1 MIHPLL
7 PRRPRAV
14 DALLAM
20 LLALSLATPLAILLA
35 GSAQAQT
42 SDAAALAQLRATTL
56 GLIEALV
63 SQGLLTR
70 ERADALLRQ
79 AQAGAP
85 ASTAST
91 DATPAW
97 GTPINP
103 LPGTGAAKPVQRIPY
118 LSETV
123 RAQLR
128 EDLKLDVLEQARTEG
143 WADAR
148 QIPAWSR
155 RISIS
160 GDLRLRAQSELYDR
174 DNLTADQYRLQ
185 SLLGATPAWSP
196 DLANTTIDRHRL
208 TLRARLGVD
217 AKLSDDTQ
225 VGLRLSTGSASS
237 GPNSASQT
245 LGNQFNKFNL
255 TLDRAFLRWEPQQD
269 VRLIGGRMANPYF
282 STDLV
287 WPDDV
292 SLDGLAGQAELTL
305 ASGLYAFATAGAFAL
320 EEVNLGARDKWLIGW
335 QVGADWALSNAT
347 GLRIGLAVYDFRH
360 MEGVRESAAKPS
372 GAADGTTPYLSSAYP
387 ASVRGKGNTLI
398 NLNDPTSTAAPTWG
412 LASKFRPINLTAA
425 LTLRQFDP
433 LRLALSLDWVKNSA
447 FDVADIERRAGDSRV
462 RDVLAKTTGLQARL
476 QVGDAALAERGQWQ
490 AFGALRKFERDA
502 WIDGFTDTT
511 WHGGGTNYQGFSV
524 GGHYVFD
531 RNTSIGLR
539 WTSTRNLDDR
549 VVTTTFPQGTLSGA
563 PLKLDVLQL
572 DLNARF

>member
-1 MIHPLL
+1 MTHHLL
-7 PRRPRAV
+7 LRRQPVTGSVLAV
-14 DALLAM
+14 VLMACLHA
-20 LLALSLATPLAILLA
+20 P
-35 GSAQAQT
+35 AQSQP

-85 ASTAST
+85 AAAPPAAPSPDWGAPPNPPP
-91 DATPAW
+91 TPAPGA
-97 GTPINP
+97 GT
-103 LPGTGAAKPVQRIPY
+103 AKPVQRIPY

-155 RISIS
+155 RITLS
-160 GDLRLRAQSELYDR
+160 GDFRLRAQSERYDR
-174 DNLTADQYRLQ
+174 DNLPAAEYRLQ

-196 DLANTTIDRHRL
+196 DLANTTADRHRL

-225 VGLRLSTGSASS
+225 VGLRLSTGSATS

-245 LGNQFNKFNL
+245 LGNQFNKFSL

-269 VRLIGGRMANPYF
+269 LRLIAGRMANPYF
-282 STDLV
+282 SSDLV

-292 SLDGLAGQAELTL
+292 SLDGLAGQAEMTL

-320 EEVNLGARDKWLIGW
+320 EEFNLGARDKWLLGL

-347 GLRIGLAVYDFRH
+347 GLRVGLALYDFRH
-360 MEGVRESAAKPS
+360 MEGVRESTPKPS
-372 GAADGTTPYLSSAYP
+372 GAADGSTPYFGSAYP
-387 ASVRGKGNTLI
+387 ASVRSKGNTLI

-425 LTLRQFDP
+425 LTLKQFDP
-433 LRLALSLDWVKNSA
+433 LRVALSVDWVKNSA
-447 FDVADIERRAGDSRV
+447 FDGDDIERRAGDSRV
-462 RDVLAKTTGLQARL
+462 RDVLATTTGLQARL

-511 WHGGGTNYQGFSV
+511 WHGGGTNYQGFTL
-524 GGHYVFD
+524 GGHYAFD

-549 VVTTTFPQGTLSGA
+549 VLTTTFPQGTLSGA

>member
-1 MIHPLL
+1 MTL
-7 PRRPRAV
+7 RPPSLRHLAAV
-14 DALLAM
+14 LARVV
-20 LLALSLATPLAILLA
+20 AS
-35 GSAQAQT
+35 SAHGQS

-70 ERADALLRQ
+70 ERVDALLRQ
-79 AQAGAP
+79 AQASAP
-85 ASTAST
+85 TAAAEPN
-91 DATPAW
+91 ATW
-97 GTPINP
+97 GTALNTSPTA
-103 LPGTGAAKPVQRIPY
+103 GQAKPVQRIPY

-128 EDLKLDVLEQARTEG
+128 EDLKLDVLEQARTER
-143 WADAR
+143 WADSR

-155 RISIS
+155 RLSLS
-160 GDLRLRAQSELYDR
+160 GDFRLRAQSEFYDHN
-174 DNLTADQYRLQ
+174 NLPAEQYRQQ
-185 SLLGATPAWSP
+185 STLAATPAWSP
-196 DLANTTIDRHRL
+196 DLANTTINRHRL

-225 VGLRLSTGSASS
+225 AGLRLSTGSSTN

-245 LGNQFNKFNL
+245 LGTQFNKFSL
-255 TLDRAFLRWEPQQD
+255 TLDRVFLRWEPKQD
-269 VRLIGGRMANPYF
+269 LRLIAGRMANPYF
-282 STDLV
+282 SSDLV

-305 ASGLYAFATAGAFAL
+305 ASGLYAFASAGAFSL
-320 EEVNLGARDKWLIGW
+320 EEFNLDARDKWLLGL
-335 QVGADWALSNAT
+335 QVGADRAIDAAT
-347 GLRIGLAVYDFRH
+347 QLRVGLAVYDFRN
-360 MEGVRESAAKPS
+360 MQGVRETTPKPS
-372 GAADGTTPYLSSAYP
+372 GAADGTRPYQSSAYP
-387 ASVRGKGNTLI
+387 TSVRSKGNTLI
-398 NLNDPTSTAAPTWG
+398 NLNDPTSTALPTWG

-433 LRLALSLDWVKNSA
+433 LRVALSLDWVKNSG
-447 FDVADIERRAGDSRV
+447 FDSADIERRAGDSRV
-462 RDVLAKTTGLQARL
+462 REVLAKTTGLQARL

-490 AFGALRKFERDA
+490 AFAALRKFERDA

-524 GGHYVFD
+524 GGHYAFD

-549 VVTTTFPQGTLSGA
+549 VLTTTFPQGTLSGA

>member
-1 MIHPLL
+1 MTHPLL
-7 PRRPRAV
+7 PRRRALP
-14 DALLAM
+14 AR
-20 LLALSLATPLAILLA
+20 LLA
-35 GSAQAQT
+35 GLLAVSLAFGAQAET
-42 SDAAALAQLRATTL
+42 SDTAALAQLRATTL

-63 SQGLLTR
+63 AQGLLSR

-79 AQAGAP
+79 AQAGTP
-85 ASTAST
+85 ST
-91 DATPAW
+91 ATPAAASPDW
-97 GTPINP
+97 GAPPNP
-103 LPGTGAAKPVQRIPY
+103 APGAGAAKPVQRIPY

-148 QIPAWSR
+148 QVPAWSR

-160 GDLRLRAQSELYDR
+160 GDFRLRAQSEFYDR
-174 DNLTADQYRLQ
+174 NNLPADQYRLQ
-185 SLLGATPAWSP
+185 SLLAATPAWSP
-196 DLANTTIDRHRL
+196 DLANTTTDRHRL
-208 TLRARLGVD
+208 TLRARLGFD

-225 VGLRLSTGSASS
+225 VGLRLSTGSSTS

-245 LGNQFNKFNL
+245 LGNQFNKFSV

-269 VRLIGGRMANPYF
+269 LRLIAGRMANPYF
-282 STDLV
+282 SSDLV

-292 SLDGLAGQAELTL
+292 SLDGLAGPAVLTL
-305 ASGLYAFATAGAFAL
+305 ASGRYAFATAGAFAL
-320 EEVNLGARDKWLIGW
+320 EEFNLGARDKWLFGL
-335 QVGADWALSNAT
+335 QVGADWALSNST
-347 GLRIGLAVYDFRH
+347 GLRVGLALYDFHH

-372 GAADGTTPYLSSAYP
+372 GAADGTTPYFSSAYP
-387 ASVRGKGNTLI
+387 ASVRSKGNTLI

-425 LTLRQFDP
+425 LTLKQFDP
-433 LRLALSLDWVKNSA
+433 LRVALSLDWVKNSA
-447 FDVADIERRAGDSRV
+447 FDAADIERRAGDSRV
-462 RDVLAKTTGLQARL
+462 REVLAKTTGLQARL

-511 WHGGGTNYQGFSV
+511 WHGGGTNYLGFTV
-524 GGHYVFD
+524 GGHVAFD